1 MRLRCMSTLK
11 TAAEPTCTTASGPY
25 LSPKYGFGPAAT
37 IWRHRGSSSVNYPTG
52 IKPLPPPDGLAVG
65 RLDGS
70 AKWVKWASLAS
81 YTNYDIMRYEPR

>member
-1 MRLRCMSTLK
+1 MPQ
-11 TAAEPTCTTASGPY
+11 E
-25 LSPKYGFGPAAT
+25 
-37 IWRHRGSSSVNYPTG
+37 RGSSSVNYPAG
-52 IKPLPPPDGLAVG
+52 VKPLPAPDGLAAG